1 MGKTA
6 ALKIMLISKAGILK
20 CKYGTSSEEDCVTTR
35 KKRIRAFTFVE
46 VMIALIIV
54 SISLMAL
61 LRLHLISAHMVD
73 KAQIMTQ
80 AVFLA
85 DEKIAEML
93 AADFPEE
100 GIRSGAVEKN
110 GLKLNWKT
118 RVENLQ
124 SFQLDTGKID
134 GLWKVLVDISWK
146 QGNSPRHLRMSTYV
160 ADRKLP

>member
-1 MGKTA
+1 
-6 ALKIMLISKAGILK
+6 
-20 CKYGTSSEEDCVTTR
+20 
-35 KKRIRAFTFVE
+35 
-46 VMIALIIV
+46 MIALAIV
-54 SISLMAL
+54 SISVMAL

-85 DEKIAEML
+85 DEKIAETL
-93 AADFPEE
+93 AAEFPEE

-110 GLKLNWKT
+110 GLRLNWKT

-124 SFQLDTGKID
+124 SIPLDAGDVD
-134 GLWKVLVDISWK
+134 GLWNVLVDINWK
-146 QGNSPRHLRMSTYV
+146 QGNNPKHLRMSTFV

>member
-1 MGKTA
+1 
-6 ALKIMLISKAGILK
+6 
-20 CKYGTSSEEDCVTTR
+20 
-35 KKRIRAFTFVE
+35 
-46 VMIALIIV
+46 MIALIIV

-93 AADFPEE
+93 AADLPEE
-100 GIRSGAVEKN
+100 GIRSGAVEKD
-110 GLKLNWKT
+110 GLKLNWRT
-118 RVENLQ
+118 RVEDLQ

-134 GLWKVLVDISWK
+134 GLWRVLVDISWK
-146 QGNSPRHLRMSTYV
+146 QGNNPRHLRMSTYV

>member
-1 MGKTA
+1 M
-6 ALKIMLISKAGILK
+6 
-20 CKYGTSSEEDCVTTR
+20 TTR
-35 KKRIRAFTFVE
+35 KRRIRAFTFVE

-93 AADFPEE
+93 AADLPEE
-100 GIRSGAVEKN
+100 GIRSGAVEKD
-110 GLKLNWKT
+110 GLKLNWRT
-118 RVENLQ
+118 RVEDLQ

-134 GLWKVLVDISWK
+134 GLWRVLVDISWK
-146 QGNSPRHLRMSTYV
+146 QGNNPRHLRMSTYV

>member
-6 ALKIMLISKAGILK
+6 APRTMLILKAGILK
-20 CKYGTSSEEDCVTTR
+20 RKYEPGHKKGCAAACKG
-35 KKRIRAFTFVE
+35 RIRAFTFVE
-46 VMIALIIV
+46 VMIALAIV

-85 DEKIAEML
+85 DEKMAETL
-93 AADFPEE
+93 AADVPEE

-118 RVENLQ
+118 RVENLP
-124 SFQLDTGKID
+124 SLQLDEED
-134 GLWKVLVDISWK
+134 SAGLWRVLVDVSWK
-146 QGNSPRHLRMSTYV
+146 QGNNPKHLRMSTYV
-160 ADRKLP
+160 ADKELP

>member
-1 MGKTA
+1 MRI
-6 ALKIMLISKAGILK
+6 LKAGILK
-20 CKYGTSSEEDCVTTR
+20 RRYGIGHKAGFVTAH
-35 KKRIRAFTFVE
+35 KGRIRAFTFVE
-46 VMIALIIV
+46 VMIALAVV
-54 SISLMAL
+54 SISVMAL

-85 DEKIAEML
+85 DEKIAETL
-93 AADFPEE
+93 AADVPEE
-100 GIRSGAVEKN
+100 GIRSGAVERN

-124 SFQLDTGKID
+124 SIQLDAGDIS
-134 GLWKVLVDISWK
+134 GLWKVLVEISWK
-146 QGNSPRHLRMSTYV
+146 QGNNPKHLRMSTYV